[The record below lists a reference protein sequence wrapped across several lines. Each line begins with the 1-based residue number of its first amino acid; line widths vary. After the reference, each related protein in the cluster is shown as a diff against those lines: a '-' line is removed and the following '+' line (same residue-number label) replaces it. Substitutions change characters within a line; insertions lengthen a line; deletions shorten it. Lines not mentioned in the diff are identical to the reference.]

1 MTKRGTSRERNPQE
15 KLMRVTIPPPQKK
28 TDGGLSPVYSIAD
41 KAKPSLSSSVVTWS
55 SSRGDM
61 SCPTPKLMHLFSVLL
76 PLATDTQK

>member
-1 MTKRGTSRERNPQE
+1 
-15 KLMRVTIPPPQKK
+15 MRVTIPPPTK

-61 SCPTPKLMHLFSVLL
+61 SCPTPKLMDLFSFPL
-76 PLATDTQK
+76 PLAKDTQK